1 MIEGSATCTITV
13 TAASTDNYNE
23 ATATATVTVRGT
35 LALNLDPIT
44 GDDTVNIAEK
54 AAGFMISGN
63 TGSEPGVTVRVEIIN
78 LVSELIL
85 DRETISGANGA
96 WLVSIPSNA
105 SVISGRSVRVGVVA
119 DKNGFTSAS
128 SERRDLTV
136 DLMAPTAPTYTAP
149 DALKVGEAI
158 AEMTPSGGSDIDSY
172 RATGLPSGLTLDS
185 GTGIISGTPDT
196 ADASTASATI
206 TASDTA
212 GNTDTVD
219 IVFPAVAPPSLG
231 ICERTAQ
238 VRGKILDEVSGVT
251 ECADVTVQ
259 NLAAIATLGFS
270 GAGITALQAGDFSRL
285 SSLTTLHLFNN
296 DLTGLPEGV
305 FSGLSSLTTLT
316 LSDNDL
322 TGLPEGVLSGLS
334 SLTTLWLNGNDLT
347 SLPEGVFSGLSS
359 LVFLYLNG
367 NDLTG
372 LPEGVFSGLSSLTTL
387 HLFNNDLT
395 SLPEGVF
402 SGLSSLTTLHLYDNA
417 LTGLPEGAFSG
428 LSSLTALHLYDN
440 DLTGLPEGAFSGLSS
455 LTALHLNGNALT
467 GLPEGVFSGLSSL
480 TTLHLH
486 GNALTS
492 LPEGVL
498 SGLSS
503 LTTLTLHDN
512 PGARFPLALRLERTD
527 TSDPL
532 ASGPATLVVRIPIV
546 IPSVLAVP
554 ITVDGGTASDTEVSI
569 EPGSRVSGA
578 FTVTQIGAAP
588 AKVSFGTRLL
598 TLDSSF
604 SGIKFV
610 ASDDV
615 PLVLFKDEA
624 VYTDATLSALSLSAG
639 TLDPAFDAG
648 IADYTATVAD
658 TVATT
663 TVSATATNAAAQVGY
678 ADRNGDEF
686 TDADPATDGLQVA
699 LAVGANSIVV
709 TVTAEDGQTTRVYTV
724 IVTREAST
732 DARLSGLSLSAGTLD
747 PEFDAATTRYTATVA
762 YTVARITVTPA
773 PAHPS
778 AAVAYLDASDT
789 ALTDADPDTDH
800 FQVALVVGENVVNLE
815 VTSQDGV
822 AKQTYIVVIT
832 REVRA
837 PTISSIGLTS
847 DPNDDGRTGD
857 DATYAIG
864 DAVLA
869 TVTFSRAVTVTGTP
883 QLEIDVGGTPHSL
896 FFSASASTPD
906 TLVFTGYAVDENDE
920 DTDGIAIGANRLT
933 LGDGTIKAAGA
944 GNPDAILA
952 HGEVAADAGHK
963 VDGVR
968 PSATWT
974 APATLQVGAAIDA
987 VTPVTDDTDIASW
1000 AASGL
1005 PPGLAIDAGTGALSG
1020 TPTAANA
1027 ATATAT
1033 ATVTD
1038 RAGNPGT
1045 ADIAFPAVAKGTQDL
1060 SAFAYAA
1067 ATATHGADAPAL
1079 IAPDGART
1087 TLSYTAAPAAVCTV
1101 DSGTGALT
1109 LVGLGACTITAT
1121 AAASDDYNEATATF
1135 TVTVEAAGAL
1145 ALTVGAIAGDGTVN
1159 IAEKAAGFTISGDT
1173 GPIGGAA
1180 VTVTVGSTALSAT
1193 SADADPATWSVTVPA
1208 DAATSSKATSA

>member
-1 MIEGSATCTITV
+1 M
-13 TAASTDNYNE
+13 
-23 ATATATVTVRGT
+23 
-35 LALNLDPIT
+35 LA
-44 GDDTVNIAEK
+44 
-54 AAGFMISGN
+54 
-63 TGSEPGVTVRVEIIN
+63 
-78 LVSELIL
+78 
-85 DRETISGANGA
+85 
-96 WLVSIPSNA
+96 
-105 SVISGRSVRVGVVA
+105 
-119 DKNGFTSAS
+119 
-128 SERRDLTV
+128 V

-149 DALKVGEAI
+149 DALKVRMAI

-238 VRGKILDEVSGVT
+238 VRDKILDAVSGVT

-395 SLPEGVF
+395 GLPEGVF
-402 SGLSSLTTLHLYDNA
+402 SGLTSLTTLHLYDNA

-467 GLPEGVFSGLSSL
+467 SLPEGVFSGLSSL
-480 TTLHLH
+480 TKLHLH

-527 TSDPL
+527 TPDPL

-588 AKVSFGTRLL
+588 AKVSFGTPLL

-663 TVSATATNAAAQVGY
+663 TVSATATKDAAQVGY

-778 AAVAYLDASDT
+778 AGVAYLDASDT

-837 PTISSIGLTS
+837 PTILSIGLTS

-869 TVTFSRAVTVTGTP
+869 TVTFSRAVTVTRTP

-933 LGDGTIKAAGA
+933 LGDGTIKAVGA

-974 APATLQVGAAIDA
+974 APGTLQVGAAIDA

-1000 AASGL
+1000 SASGL
-1005 PPGLAIDAGTGALSG
+1005 PPGLAIDAGTGAISG

-1038 RAGNPGT
+1038 VAGNPRHRGHRL
-1045 ADIAFPAVAKGTQDL
+1045 PGGREG
-1060 SAFAYAA
+1060 
-1067 ATATHGADAPAL
+1067 HPGP
-1079 IAPDGART
+1079 
-1087 TLSYTAAPAAVCTV
+1087 
-1101 DSGTGALT
+1101 
-1109 LVGLGACTITAT
+1109 VGLR
-1121 AAASDDYNEATATF
+1121 
-1135 TVTVEAAGAL
+1135 L
-1145 ALTVGAIAGDGTVN
+1145 RRQHGD
-1159 IAEKAAGFTISGDT
+1159 AWRRRP
-1173 GPIGGAA
+1173 GPDRPGGRAHDPQLHGGAGGG
-1180 VTVTVGSTALSAT
+1180 VHRR
-1193 SADADPATWSVTVPA
+1193 
-1208 DAATSSKATSA
+1208 

>member
-1 MIEGSATCTITV
+1 MAD
-13 TAASTDNYNE
+13 ANP
-23 ATATATVTVRGT
+23 ATATVMVFDIAGNRADVSIMFPEVAKPDQNLGGFSYSPDTVKFGSDAPTVAAPNGAQGLLSYSATPARVCMVNETSGALTLAGAGECVVTATAAGTDDYDETAAEFTVTVRKGDQILRGFRYSRSQVQFGNDAPTVTPPMGAQGT
-35 LALNLDPIT
+35 LSYSATPSDVCTVDETSGALTLIGAGDCVVTATAAGTTNYNGANAEPFYLTVELGNLSVQTALIAVD
-44 GDDTVNIAEK
+44 GTVNIAEH
-54 AAGFMISGN
+54 AAGFAISGT
-63 TGSEPGVTVRVEIIN
+63 TGFGPFFGDRMVLVGAEVEVTVGGTA
-78 LVSELIL
+78 LPLATS
-85 DRETISGANGA
+85 DADGA
-96 WLVSIPSNA
+96 WSVDVEPNAAYITGTSVTVAVSATKTNFTPW
-105 SVISGRSVRVGVVA
+105 SVDFELA
-119 DKNGFTSAS
+119 
-128 SERRDLTV
+128 V

-149 DALKVGEAI
+149 DALKVRMAI

-238 VRGKILDEVSGVT
+238 VRGKILDAVSGVT

-322 TGLPEGVLSGLS
+322 TGLPEGVFSGLS

-402 SGLSSLTTLHLYDNA
+402 SGLTSLTTLHLYDNA

-527 TSDPL
+527 TPDPL

-588 AKVSFGTRLL
+588 AKVSFGTPLL

-663 TVSATATNAAAQVGY
+663 TVSATATKDAAQVGY

-869 TVTFSRAVTVTGTP
+869 TVTFSRAVTVTRTP

-933 LGDGTIKAAGA
+933 LGDGTIKAVGA

-974 APATLQVGAAIDA
+974 RPARSRSAWPS
-987 VTPVTDDTDIASW
+987 TP
-1000 AASGL
+1000 
-1005 PPGLAIDAGTGALSG
+1005 
-1020 TPTAANA
+1020 
-1027 ATATAT
+1027 
-1033 ATVTD
+1033 
-1038 RAGNPGT
+1038 
-1045 ADIAFPAVAKGTQDL
+1045 
-1060 SAFAYAA
+1060 
-1067 ATATHGADAPAL
+1067 
-1079 IAPDGART
+1079 
-1087 TLSYTAAPAAVCTV
+1087 
-1101 DSGTGALT
+1101 
-1109 LVGLGACTITAT
+1109 
-1121 AAASDDYNEATATF
+1121 
-1135 TVTVEAAGAL
+1135 
-1145 ALTVGAIAGDGTVN
+1145 
-1159 IAEKAAGFTISGDT
+1159 
-1173 GPIGGAA
+1173 
-1180 VTVTVGSTALSAT
+1180 
-1193 SADADPATWSVTVPA
+1193 
-1208 DAATSSKATSA
+1208 